1 MTPLRRP
8 PTSVFLIVS
17 AVSWPGVTMTTAET
31 PRKAKKCAITA
42 PVSQRALLS
51 GLSLGI
57 CSHHDGPQLRC
68 HGSSGPAIYAADRAD
83 AEGGRARVRIRL
95 DLRLAH
101 PLAGVLCDVA
111 AGRRGD
117 RKDQAGPLRYEPGH
131 PRPDRHCELVRD
143 DAGHL
148 ERPHGH
154 GNRPWRLL
162 APGGRPQTGQ
172 GRRVRGKAA
181 DDQGTDERPRGRVER
196 EGATARV

>member
-1 MTPLRRP
+1 MTPLRWP
-8 PTSVFLIVS
+8 PRSVFLIVS

-31 PRKAKKCAITA
+31 PRKAKKCVITA
-42 PVSQRALLS
+42 RVSQRAPLR

-57 CSHHDGPQLRC
+57 CSHHDGPQLRR
-68 HGSSGPAIYAADRAD
+68 HGSARPAVHAADRAD

-101 PLAGVLCDVA
+101 PLAGV
-111 AGRRGD
+111 
-117 RKDQAGPLRYEPGH
+117 
-131 PRPDRHCELVRD
+131 VRD

-148 ERPHGH
+148 ERPDGH

-162 APGGRPQTGQ
+162 AAGGRPQTGQ

-181 DDQGTDERPRGRVER
+181 DDQGPDEWPR
-196 EGATARV
+196 